1 MAVPVSIYPGFA
13 PGIPQ
18 ELFSGQDIDS
28 KMIKFDDALYDV
40 APDGTRFVVVR
51 SNQTGMPAIVTE
63 QNWFAGFGKK

>member
-1 MAVPVSIYPGFA
+1 VSIYPSFS

-40 APDGTRFVVVR
+40 APDGKHFVVVR
-51 SNQTGMPAIVTE
+51 SNQTGMPAIVAE
-63 QNWFAGFGKK
+63 QDWFARLGKK